1 MVSMLDPLHDSA
13 NSLERGD
20 LRSAASSCRYT
31 GRKGRSPWIA
41 KRYTREM
48 SYKCSDDLLV
58 VAILQLQTVI
68 LLLLG
73 RREDGLFVLPLFRS
87 LK

>member
-1 MVSMLDPLHDSA
+1 MLDPLHDSA

-20 LRSAASSCRYT
+20 LRSAASSCRCT
-31 GRKGRSPWIA
+31 GRKGRLPWIA
-41 KRYTREM
+41 RRYTREA

-73 RREDGLFVLPLFRS
+73 RRENGLFVLPLFRS

>member
-1 MVSMLDPLHDSA
+1 
-13 NSLERGD
+13 
-20 LRSAASSCRYT
+20 
-31 GRKGRSPWIA
+31 
-41 KRYTREM
+41 M

-73 RREDGLFVLPLFRS
+73 RRENGLFVLPLFRS